1 MLETNKKL
9 KTKTNKSFLEEVPTL
24 TEAKCRTM
32 QIARWKAEAA
42 ARPGSR
48 PGESPTRAGRRSR
61 QGGGQLRGGARVREA
76 PRSSQ
81 AAAAAGGQAA
91 QPRAHF

>member
-9 KTKTNKSFLEEVPTL
+9 KTKTNKSFLEEVPIL

-48 PGESPTRAGRRSR
+48 PTRAGRRRR

-81 AAAAAGGQAA
+81 AAAAAGRQAA
-91 QPRAHF
+91 QPRAHS